1 MYEKNFKKY
10 DTDALRMAEL
20 TKDYQ
25 EIVEKLNAYAKQQVI
40 DEYTRL
46 MIIDMSKKVLEHL
59 AKKYSN
65 VREEVGAIM
74 GGKILDYE
82 AKDILN
88 KGRAEGRAEGD
99 KERLLRQVKI
109 KLDKG
114 RSTSQIAEELEEDES
129 VIQEIV
135 KKL

>member
-1 MYEKNFKKY
+1 
-10 DTDALRMAEL
+10 MAEL

>member
-20 TKDYQ
+20 TKVYQ

-74 GGKILDYE
+74 GGKIL
-82 AKDILN
+82 
-88 KGRAEGRAEGD
+88 
-99 KERLLRQVKI
+99 
-109 KLDKG
+109 
-114 RSTSQIAEELEEDES
+114 EEEES

-135 KKL
+135 KEL